1 MPPRKAPG
9 ARSQPTRKSSQAT
22 SANATTTRAA
32 RATTSRRRVV
42 ESDDEDEHTDE
53 KLTIQSAKEDPSS
66 DGEDLNTVALSK
78 SKRAVSQGPLRAAS
92 SSSRQSDTPVESV
105 DSEVSQ
111 TQSSPNTSNLMRSRR
126 MVEED
131 EPEGED
137 ESETQTALV
146 DASQSSDPDKSDSV
160 DADAT
165 FVAPNMGSDQG
176 HSSSL
181 GAASQMHPRF
191 SVSSPAGGSQPS
203 TPAGR
208 SSMLPLTP
216 AAAKSNKRLMIH
228 KLILQDFKVSCS
240 VVNTV

>member
-32 RATTSRRRVV
+32 RASTSRRRVV
-42 ESDDEDEHTDE
+42 ESDDEDEHIDE
-53 KLTIQSAKEDPSS
+53 KLTIQSAKEEP
-66 DGEDLNTVALSK
+66 LNTVALSK
-78 SKRAVSQGPLRAAS
+78 SRRAVSQGPLRTAS
-92 SSSRQSDTPVESV
+92 SFSRQSDTPVESV
-105 DSEVSQ
+105 DSEISQ
-111 TQSSPNTSNLMRSRR
+111 PRSSPNTSNLMRSRR

-146 DASQSSDPDKSDSV
+146 DASQSTDPDKSDSV

-165 FVAPNMGSDQG
+165 FVAPNMGSDQRL
-176 HSSSL
+176 SSSL

-203 TPAGR
+203 TPGGR

-216 AAAKSNKRLMIH
+216 AAAKSNKRLVIH

-240 VVNTV
+240 VVHTV